1 MWSQTGKEG
10 REDILYNY
18 FYNVLIGI
26 SILYYEANAPFYIC
40 QKSHP
45 FLYGNGFF
53 QNLQNEINTASVLKK
68 LA

>member
-26 SILYYEANAPFYIC
+26 SILYYEANAP
-40 QKSHP
+40 
-45 FLYGNGFF
+45 LYMSKVTP
-53 QNLQNEINTASVLKK
+53 LSLW
-68 LA
+68 